1 VKDFSDSN
9 SNIWQILTMDE
20 NVGSTHE
27 RLRKKL
33 KLNEELKAVCS

>member
-1 VKDFSDSN
+1 MKDFSDSN
-9 SNIWQILTMDE
+9 SNIWQITMDE